1 MKRIVI
7 VVVGLAIL
15 LVAVIYSVKKSSSD
29 GETIGVPERQRE
41 IWEEVKK
48 KAESSGHPKA
58 LWRELKQLEPAEL
71 LVCAEEICEAHED
84 GQEKEKNDAG
94 LLITNDAGFLITI
107 NAILSYHAD
116 KVGWEETAKAVGSIV
131 EGSDNASLVYSS
143 LEWIENIEGYKN
155 IPEGGMRAIAQGLLQ
170 GLDPSRGFRI
180 RTIVLR
186 KIGSDEIWMGLSQG
200 DKQMLLDRCKSIIV
214 DPKEEELKRTGE
226 KTLKKIDAIEE
237 ELRLEARSRSL

>member
-7 VVVGLAIL
+7 VVGALAVLVG
-15 LVAVIYSVKKSSSD
+15 AVIYTVKKSGSD
-29 GETIGVPERQRE
+29 GETVAVPERRRE

-84 GQEKEKNDAG
+84 GQEKEKNDMG
-94 LLITNDAGFLITI
+94 LVITI

-143 LEWIENIEGYKN
+143 LEWIENNEHYKN
-155 IPEGGMRAIAQGLLQ
+155 IPEGGMHAIAQGLLQ
-170 GLDPSRGFRI
+170 GLAPSRGFRI
-180 RTIVLR
+180 RRIVLR
-186 KIGSDEIWMGLSQG
+186 KIGSDEIWVGLSQG
-200 DKQMLLDRCKSIIV
+200 DKQMLLDKCKSIIV

-226 KTLKKIDAIEE
+226 KTLKKIDAIER
-237 ELRLEARSRSL
+237 ELRLMNSRK

>member
-7 VVVGLAIL
+7 VVVGLTIL

-84 GQEKEKNDAG
+84 GQEKE
-94 LLITNDAGFLITI
+94 
-107 NAILSYHAD
+107 
-116 KVGWEETAKAVGSIV
+116 
-131 EGSDNASLVYSS
+131 
-143 LEWIENIEGYKN
+143 
-155 IPEGGMRAIAQGLLQ
+155 
-170 GLDPSRGFRI
+170 
-180 RTIVLR
+180 
-186 KIGSDEIWMGLSQG
+186 
-200 DKQMLLDRCKSIIV
+200 
-214 DPKEEELKRTGE
+214 
-226 KTLKKIDAIEE
+226 
-237 ELRLEARSRSL
+237 